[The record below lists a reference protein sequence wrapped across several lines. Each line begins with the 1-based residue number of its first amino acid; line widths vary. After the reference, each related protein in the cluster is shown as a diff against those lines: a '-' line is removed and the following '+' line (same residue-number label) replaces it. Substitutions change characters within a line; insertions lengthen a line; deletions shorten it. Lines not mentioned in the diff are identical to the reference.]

1 MHFFHK
7 AWDHM
12 PTKPLMKGAQQ
23 SFWPNRR
30 GNYHNQCYDVLD
42 MSTKPCDLDLLENNW
57 RCLEMIYVYA
67 SMVIQWHACTCVGG
81 GGRVSNPRR
90 LNQWPYQ
97 PYQPPVFFL
106 RKLET
111 LDLNASMTKMTQG
124 EYYGNTKTHSHLAL
138 CQWEH
143 TRNKW
148 EHKTTLEWNT
158 TTLQCKNETLR
169 VLHLL

>member
-67 SMVIQWHACTCVGG
+67 SMVIQWHACTCVCVGG
-81 GGRVSNPRR
+81 AEFQIHV
-90 LNQWPYQ
+90 
-97 PYQPPVFFL
+97 V
-106 RKLET
+106 
-111 LDLNASMTKMTQG
+111 
-124 EYYGNTKTHSHLAL
+124 
-138 CQWEH
+138 
-143 TRNKW
+143 
-148 EHKTTLEWNT
+148 
-158 TTLQCKNETLR
+158 
-169 VLHLL
+169 